1 MAEVVLYRFQ
11 PDAMDKEVLDR
22 LLIGRNRRDLLKKM
36 TREIEDAVKN
46 RTLRYYLL
54 VGSRGVGKNHFITL
68 LSLYYTITLR
78 RE

>member
-11 PDAMDKEVLDR
+11 PDAMDKEMLDR

-46 RTLRYYLL
+46 RTP
-54 VGSRGVGKNHFITL
+54 
-68 LSLYYTITLR
+68 
-78 RE
+78 